1 MEALILSCGTGGGHN
16 SAGKAVAEEL
26 KRRNHNAVMLN
37 PYNLRSKKLAGKIN
51 NVYIAL
57 AQKAPRFFG
66 AVYGAG
72 QLYRKLPFRSPVYFI
87 NRLMVS
93 ALGEYLAENHFDI
106 IIMTHLFPAEI
117 ITNMRNSGIAVPKTM
132 FIGTDYTC
140 IPFTEET
147 DCDVYVIPSAELSDD
162 YTKKGIAKEKL
173 CSLGIPV
180 LGRFSESENRD
191 EVRQKLGL
199 DLNKKYIL
207 VSGGSMGGGQ
217 IKKAIKT
224 LSSVIADSENT
235 ELITIC
241 GNNKKLFDKLKNA
254 DYPKVTVLGFT
265 ENMAEYMKGADLFVT
280 KPGGLSSTEAAVSKV
295 PILHTAAIPGCETR
309 NAEFFSKN
317 GMSRLCKASKRE
329 LSDAIKIINDEK
341 ACLDMTENQR
351 RKINSHAAA
360 DICDLAERLT
370 KCEN

>member
-147 DCDVYVIPSAELSDD
+147 DCDVYVIPSAE
-162 YTKKGIAKEKL
+162 
-173 CSLGIPV
+173 
-180 LGRFSESENRD
+180 SENRD

-309 NAEFFSKN
+309 DAEVFSKN

-351 RKINSHAAA
+351 RKINSNAAA

>member
-16 SAGKAVAEEL
+16 SAGKAVMEEL

-51 NVYIAL
+51 NAYIYL

-87 NRLMVS
+87 NHCMVS
-93 ALGEYLAENHFDI
+93 TLGEYLEQNHFDI

-117 ITNMRNSGIAVPKTM
+117 ITNMKSDGIPVPKTM

-147 DCDVYVIPSAELSDD
+147 DCDVYVTPSPELADD
-162 YTKKGIAKEKL
+162 YTNKGIAKEKL
-173 CSLGIPV
+173 CPLGIPV
-180 LGRFSESENRD
+180 MSRFSESENQD
-191 EVRQKLGL
+191 EIREKLGL
-199 DLNKKYIL
+199 DSDKKYIL

-217 IKKAIKT
+217 IKKAVKM
-224 LSSVIADSENT
+224 LSSVIYDYENT
-235 ELITIC
+235 ELIVIC
-241 GNNKKLFDKLKNA
+241 GNNKKLYDKLKSA
-254 DYPKVTVLGFT
+254 GYPKVNVLGYC
-265 ENMAEYMKGADLFVT
+265 ENMAEYMKAASLFVT
-280 KPGGLSSTEAAVSKV
+280 KPGGLSSTEAAVSNI

-329 LSDAIKIINDEK
+329 LSEALKIIDDEK
-341 ACLDMTENQR
+341 ACLAMAENQR
-351 RKINSHAAA
+351 RKINSNAAA
-360 DICDLAERLT
+360 DICDLAEKLI
-370 KCEN
+370 KCKN